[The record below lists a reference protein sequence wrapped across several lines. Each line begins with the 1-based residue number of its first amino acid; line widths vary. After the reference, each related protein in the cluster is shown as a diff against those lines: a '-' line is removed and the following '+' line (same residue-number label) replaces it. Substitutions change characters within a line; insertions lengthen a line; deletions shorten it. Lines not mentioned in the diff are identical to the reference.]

1 MNVWGLEEV
10 CKSLKITIQTGRNRL
25 SKGLPMPPSFRIGRR
40 RLFIESEIEKW
51 LIEQAGIDSGNT
63 RHHETMVSNTS
74 RGRPRKTHLSLS
86 KK

>member
-51 LIEQAGIDSGNT
+51 LTEQAGIDSGNA
-63 RHHETMVSNTS
+63 RHQETIVNNTS
-74 RGRPRKTHLSLS
+74 RGRPRKAHLSLS

>member
-1 MNVWGLEEV
+1 MNVLGLEEV
-10 CKSLKITIQTGRNRL
+10 CKTLKITIQTGRNRL

-51 LIEQAGIDSGNT
+51 LAEQSGFRGGNDCHLVTNT
-63 RHHETMVSNTS
+63 NNNS

>member
-51 LIEQAGIDSGNT
+51 LIEQAGIDSGNV
-63 RHHETMVSNTS
+63 RHQETIVNNTP

>member
-1 MNVWGLEEV
+1 MNVLGLEEV
-10 CKSLKITIQTGRNRL
+10 CKTLKITIQTGRNRL

-51 LIEQAGIDSGNT
+51 LSEQAGIRSGNES
-63 RHHETMVSNTS
+63 HLETIFRNNS
-74 RGRPRKTHLSLS
+74 RGRPRKTNLSLS